1 MADHRAAVSTIETSR
16 SARRRQIILRRWL
29 DSLRV
34 AFGAN
39 KTALAGLIMLL
50 VIVGAAACAP
60 LLAGDPIAQDVQR
73 QLEAPSAAHLMGTD
87 QFGRDILAR
96 LLFGARVT
104 LSIALAANL
113 TAMVL
118 GTLIGLVAGYFG
130 GRLDV
135 VLMQLM
141 DALLALPS
149 LILGLLLVAV
159 LGPNA
164 ANISAAIALTLI
176 PAYARVARTPTIA
189 IKQREYIA
197 SGRALGYSDARLM
210 FGHIF
215 PNVVPDVLVVASLWM
230 ASAVR
235 VEASLAFI
243 GLGVRPPAPTWGGMI
258 RDGFEYILDGP
269 YLVVFPGLAIL
280 MLVFALNLMGDGLR
294 DAIDPKL
301 REEC

>member
-1 MADHRAAVSTIETSR
+1 MSGDATATIAWDFR
-16 SARRRQIILRRWL
+16 S
-29 DSLRV
+29 
-34 AFGAN
+34 
-39 KTALAGLIMLL
+39 
-50 VIVGAAACAP
+50 GAATRRTPPDRLRPDRSGHPAPAEGSERRACSRNGSIRP
-60 LLAGDPIAQDVQR
+60 GY
-73 QLEAPSAAHLMGTD
+73 
-87 QFGRDILAR
+87 FAR
-96 LLFGARVT
+96 LLYGARVT
-104 LSIALAANL
+104 LLITLFANL
-113 TAMVL
+113 LGLVV
-118 GTLIGLVAGYFG
+118 GTLVGLFAGYFG
-130 GRLDV
+130 GPLDI

-164 ANISAAIALTLI
+164 ANISAAIAMTLI

-189 IKQREYIA
+189 IKQRDYIA

-210 FGHIF
+210 FSHIL
-215 PNVVPDVLVVASLWM
+215 PNIIPEILVVASLWM

-243 GLGVRPPAPTWGGMI
+243 GLGVRPPAAIWGGMI
-258 RDGFEYILDGP
+258 RDGFETILDGP
-269 YLVVFPGLAIL
+269 YLVIFPGLAIL
-280 MLVFALNLMGDGLR
+280 ILVFALNLMGDGLR